1 MNTQF
6 LLMARYEGAAMI
18 PADTVRED
26 FFPNLSP
33 RIFLRKIADGEI
45 KLPLVQMEASQKSA
59 KGVDIRD
66 LADYYDERRD
76 QARREFEKLHD

>member
-6 LLMARYEGAAMI
+6 LLMARYEGATMI

-26 FFPNLSP
+26 FFPHLTRP
-33 RIFLRKIADGEI
+33 KFLRKIADGDI

-66 LADYYDERRD
+66 LAAYYDERRD
-76 QARREFEKLHD
+76 QARREFEKLHH

>member
-6 LLMARYEGAAMI
+6 LLMAQYEGATMI
-18 PADTVRED
+18 PADRVRED
-26 FFPNLSP
+26 FFPHLTRP
-33 RIFLRKIADGEI
+33 KFLRKIADGDI

-66 LADYYDERRD
+66 LATYYDERRD
-76 QARREFEKLHD
+76 NARRDFEKLHY

>member
-18 PADTVRED
+18 PADTVRKD
-26 FFPNLSP
+26 FFPNLTH
-33 RIFLRKIADGEI
+33 RIFLRKIADGDI

-66 LADYYDERRD
+66 LASYYDERRD
-76 QARREFEKLHD
+76 QARRELEKLHD